1 MAKVKITGH
10 ASGTGVVT
18 ITAPNTS
25 TDRTITL
32 PDGTGTLLDENSSL
46 PAANLTGTVAD
57 ARISAL
63 TASKLTGD
71 LPAISGVNVT
81 SVRAV
86 NSGRKNWIINGGFD
100 VSQRGTYTTATS
112 APDGYYLDRWAIDV
126 NAITANIQQL
136 TTTVDGGTVKTMKI
150 IATSSATGALQM
162 YQVVEAFAALAGRT
176 LTFSARVK
184 SNQSSTRLQIYDG
197 VSFIDD
203 AGSRHTGGGD
213 WENLSLTFTP
223 SSSSTTLNTR
233 ITGYDGLIALTT
245 GDYIEAANVQLELG
259 SVATDFEHRS
269 YGEELAL
276 CQRYFERRSYTG
288 SAVVT
293 IGTAYSATHCM
304 AGMNFMEKRAIPS
317 ITMPACSAAG
327 FSFLTAIANY
337 PSNHG
342 TMTVTGSTISKNNF
356 RFASVNGA
364 GHTAGDATWVHSGGT
379 NHIDIDAEL

>member
-1 MAKVKITGH
+1 MSKARNIAALSTVEVGATADQTKADLNAIGV
-10 ASGTGVVT
+10 SG
-18 ITAPNTS
+18 
-25 TDRTITL
+25 
-32 PDGTGTLLDENSSL
+32 
-46 PAANLTGTVAD
+46 
-57 ARISAL
+57 
-63 TASKLTGD
+63 
-71 LPAISGVNVT
+71 
-81 SVRAV
+81 
-86 NSGRKNWIINGGFD
+86 GRKNLIINGGFD

-162 YQVVEAFAALAGRT
+162 YQVVEAFAVMAGRT

-223 SSSSTTLNTR
+223 SSSSTTLNAR

-245 GDYIEAANVQLELG
+245 GDYIEVANAQLELG

-276 CQRYFERRSYTG
+276 CQRY
-288 SAVVT
+288 
-293 IGTAYSATHCM
+293 YSKNA
-304 AGMNFMEKRAIPS
+304 RAIGVWQSTAHFRVVGQFATTMRATPS
-317 ITMPACSAAG
+317 VSRTDSAGYHENWHIQG
-327 FSFLTAIANY
+327 FNGFTINTIYGDNKGFDVYCNSTSGSSTAREMAMM
-337 PSNHG
+337 SKD
-342 TMTVTGSTISKNNF
+342 TIQF
-356 RFASVNGA
+356 
-364 GHTAGDATWVHSGGT
+364 
-379 NHIDIDAEL
+379 DAEL

>member
-1 MAKVKITGH
+1 MSKARNIAALSTVEVGATADQTKADLNAIGV
-10 ASGTGVVT
+10 SG
-18 ITAPNTS
+18 
-25 TDRTITL
+25 
-32 PDGTGTLLDENSSL
+32 
-46 PAANLTGTVAD
+46 
-57 ARISAL
+57 
-63 TASKLTGD
+63 
-71 LPAISGVNVT
+71 
-81 SVRAV
+81 
-86 NSGRKNWIINGGFD
+86 GRKNLIINGGFD

-162 YQVVEAFAALAGRT
+162 YQVVEAFAVMAGRT

-223 SSSSTTLNTR
+223 SSSSTTLNAR

-245 GDYIEAANVQLELG
+245 GDYIEVANAQLELG

-269 YGEELAL
+269 HVEELTL
-276 CQRYFERRSYTG
+276 CQRYFYNVFYNNTDRATYPISFEQASGNSGWITFSVPFAVPMRVAASFTHSLANSKILAAAAPSTG
-288 SAVVT
+288 QDKFSFY
-293 IGTAYSATHCM
+293 IQNQGYRNM
-304 AGMNFMEKRAIPS
+304 AGNGNMSNLSSVGCRFEGVVG
-317 ITMPACSAAG
+317 TYYCSPDAHASHI
-327 FSFLTAIANY
+327 FI
-337 PSNHG
+337 
-342 TMTVTGSTISKNNF
+342 GSGCTF
-356 RFASVNGA
+356 QF
-364 GHTAGDATWVHSGGT
+364 
-379 NHIDIDAEL
+379 DAEL

>member
-1 MAKVKITGH
+1 MSKARNIAALSTVEVGATADQTKADLNAIGV
-10 ASGTGVVT
+10 SG
-18 ITAPNTS
+18 
-25 TDRTITL
+25 
-32 PDGTGTLLDENSSL
+32 
-46 PAANLTGTVAD
+46 
-57 ARISAL
+57 
-63 TASKLTGD
+63 
-71 LPAISGVNVT
+71 
-81 SVRAV
+81 
-86 NSGRKNWIINGGFD
+86 GRKNLIINGGFD

-162 YQVVEAFAALAGRT
+162 YQVVEAFAVMAGRT

-223 SSSSTTLNTR
+223 SSSSTTLNAR

-245 GDYIEAANVQLELG
+245 GDYIEVANAQLELG

-276 CQRYFERRSYTG
+276 CQRYYQY
-288 SAVVT
+288 
-293 IGTAYSATHCM
+293 IGTTPTSTDSMIIWTGDITTGQGYYTTTALNSVM
-304 AGMNFMEKRAIPS
+304 RASPTVVIVGQ
-317 ITMPACSAAG
+317 ANDG
-327 FSFLTAIANY
+327 FSSGIGVNSL
-337 PSNHG
+337 
-342 TMTVTGSTISKNNF
+342 SKN
-356 RFASVNGA
+356 RIR
-364 GHTAGDATWVHSGGT
+364 WVFNSTSTQQRGYVQWNYT
-379 NHIDIDAEL
+379 VDAEL

>member
-1 MAKVKITGH
+1 MSKARNIAALSTVEVAATTDQTKADLNAIGV
-10 ASGTGVVT
+10 SG
-18 ITAPNTS
+18 
-25 TDRTITL
+25 
-32 PDGTGTLLDENSSL
+32 
-46 PAANLTGTVAD
+46 
-57 ARISAL
+57 
-63 TASKLTGD
+63 
-71 LPAISGVNVT
+71 
-81 SVRAV
+81 
-86 NSGRKNWIINGGFD
+86 GRKNLIINGGFD

-162 YQVVEAFAALAGRT
+162 YQVVEAFAVMAGRT

-213 WENLSLTFTP
+213 WENLSLTFTS
-223 SSSSTTLNTR
+223 SSSSTTLNPR

-276 CQRYFERRSYTG
+276 CQRYYEAEANQ
-288 SAVVT
+288 SAWINIPQLLGGNYGRTCVYFKV
-293 IGTAYSATHCM
+293 
-304 AGMNFMEKRAIPS
+304 EKRASPS
-317 ITMPACSAAG
+317 VTYVLSSPSAA
-327 FSFLTAIANY
+327 
-337 PSNHG
+337 SNHG
-342 TMTVTGSTISKNNF
+342 TQFVTKNSFNVYLNSMTTYNIINSW
-356 RFASVNGA
+356 
-364 GHTAGDATWVHSGGT
+364 TA
-379 NHIDIDAEL
+379 DAEL